1 MFVAFYRETMTPST
15 LTSSQQL
22 ELRQI
27 VTVILCKSKSFVS
40 RKRIGMGLMFVDGRQ
55 VKLGVLQQC
64 QSPSY
69 TYRQLLGTHDSKLI
83 QVKIITSYTA
93 VLPTSGSRRN

>member
-1 MFVAFYRETMTPST
+1 MFVAFYLETMTPST

-40 RKRIGMGLMFVDGRQ
+40 RKRIGIGLMFVDGRPTGEAWCTAT
-55 VKLGVLQQC
+55 VPVTKLHVQAT
-64 QSPSY
+64 PW
-69 TYRQLLGTHDSKLI
+69 H
-83 QVKIITSYTA
+83 
-93 VLPTSGSRRN
+93 